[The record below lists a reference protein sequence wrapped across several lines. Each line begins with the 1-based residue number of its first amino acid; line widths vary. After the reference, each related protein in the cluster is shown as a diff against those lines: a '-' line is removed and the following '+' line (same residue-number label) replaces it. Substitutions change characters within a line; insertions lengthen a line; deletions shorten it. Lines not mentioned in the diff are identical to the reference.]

1 MNHDVLLIS
10 MSRIFIACSLFNKCS
25 KEAYKKWFQYFDSNR
40 KFVEDAKI
48 SYILELSVKKKK

>member
-1 MNHDVLLIS
+1 MFTYQQ
-10 MSRIFIACSLFNKCS
+10 MFQRGM
-25 KEAYKKWFQYFDSNR
+25 KKWFQYFDCNR

>member
-1 MNHDVLLIS
+1 ML
-10 MSRIFIACSLFNKCS
+10 CS